1 MTSVILIFRNNIE
14 RRKKAK
20 NVLTQSGKWTE
31 YQHGH
36 NRGTVTSVSD
46 RPENANMSADTS
58 YVDDTSGQPVSCTFG
73 RRSHGLLKAGG
84 RQLLFWFR
92 FLRNHG
98 NFKDSLKFQSH
109 KHKDNAHNVN
119 RRYFHKYWTRHFDL
133 MGERKGDVWCSWECK
148 NISGNVPL
156 VGGASSFLGTTT
168 FFSGTFFLTS
178 GTLKTPFHDKNV
190 FWRARK
196 KARSLYTQ
204 KDHHATFTQKRD
216 RMQAATPQEMTEIF
230 RERN

>member
-1 MTSVILIFRNNIE
+1 MYSHKVENGQNTNMGTTEVQWQRQWQTRECKHVCWHILRGRHFR
-14 RRKKAK
+14 
-20 NVLTQSGKWTE
+20 T
-31 YQHGH
+31 
-36 NRGTVTSVSD
+36 TV
-46 RPENANMSADTS
+46 A
-58 YVDDTSGQPVSCTFG
+58 QPVSCTFG

-109 KHKDNAHNVN
+109 KHKDNAHNDN

-216 RMQAATPQEMTEIF
+216 RMQAAAQQEMTEIF